1 MNAQASETNR
11 ADHCCHEHRFRAAP
25 ALEAASGVLT
35 FIFRASPAWQVVL
48 FPCATRDHE
57 LPEKLS
63 WCARL
68 LSELGVWV
76 CGGYYDRGAFHCL
89 VLAGELSSI
98 ITHHVMISIWRWI
111 EPPHLTISH
120 QRGMT
125 LPMSASPHSRSSQ
138 TPAPHLPNA
147 NEAELPPLRCHENGS
162 SALEIP
168 SAFLSRYSIQPA
180 LSAFPL
186 HQA

>member
-1 MNAQASETNR
+1 MLRHLKLIEQTIAATNIDSEPHRRWKLRR
-11 ADHCCHEHRFRAAP
+11 ACS
-25 ALEAASGVLT
+25 LSYSGLH
-35 FIFRASPAWQVVL
+35 P
-48 FPCATRDHE
+48 HG
-57 LPEKLS
+57 KLS
-63 WCARL
+63 FSRVPLVIMNYRKSYRGARG